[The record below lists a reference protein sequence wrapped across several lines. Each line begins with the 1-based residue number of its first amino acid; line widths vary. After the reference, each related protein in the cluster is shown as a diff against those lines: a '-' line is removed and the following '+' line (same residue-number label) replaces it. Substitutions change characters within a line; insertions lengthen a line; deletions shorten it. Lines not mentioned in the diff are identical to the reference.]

1 MSKRINN
8 PERKFSGKRNANIKH
23 VKVAPKHSA
32 VHAAASKRAVVMKT
46 HTRTVAVKRPTTAKK
61 RLVNGM
67 NKRAGTAKKI
77 HAGKPHIAKATK
89 AEMRKTEEAMAEK
102 ATFERTKEIIE
113 SIMQNEPIIS
123 YLNKNVSKRASEVL
137 SLLETPKTDEQIAEI
152 LDMKINGVR
161 RILNI
166 MQGYGITNY
175 NISKNVDGW
184 LSFSWYINN
193 NKVDQFFDYVKSVSS
208 TESTIKDGCNDYFIC
223 DKCYKDSKMIFTF
236 DAAYEA
242 NFKCSCNKLM
252 VRKSKDD
259 IEEILKAA
267 EISKS

>member
-8 PERKFSGKRNANIKH
+8 PQRKFSGKRNVKIKYAN
-23 VKVAPKHSA
+23 
-32 VHAAASKRAVVMKT
+32 AASKRKSALKAVPKGNAARKKT
-46 HTRTVAVKRPTTAKK
+46 LKNISASKK
-61 RLVNGM
+61 RIRTPGI
-67 NKRAGTAKKI
+67 KKT
-77 HAGKPHIAKATK
+77 AGKIVRKQARPVHKTK
-89 AEMRKTEEAMAEK
+89 ADIRRVEEAMAEK
-102 ATFERTKEIIE
+102 ATMEKTKEIIE
-113 SIMQNEPIIS
+113 SIMQNETIIS

-137 SLLETPKTDEQIAEI
+137 CLLENPKTDEQIAEM

-208 TESTIKDGCNDYFIC
+208 TENTIKDGCNDYFIC
-223 DKCYKDSKMIFTF
+223 NKCYNDSKMIFTF

-242 NFKCSCNKLM
+242 NFKCSCNKMMTRISKEDVGGLLS
-252 VRKSKDD
+252 SKD
-259 IEEILKAA
+259 
-267 EISKS
+267 ISKS

>member
-8 PERKFSGKRNANIKH
+8 PERKFSGKRNVNIKH
-23 VKVAPKHSA
+23 AKAAPAHRSTHAAAPKRAVAPKA
-32 VHAAASKRAVVMKT
+32 HARASGI
-46 HTRTVAVKRPTTAKK
+46 KK
-61 RLVNGM
+61 SISIK
-67 NKRAGTAKKI
+67 KRAGHTINNRAGVAKKI
-77 HAGKPHIAKATK
+77 QAGKRLKAKETK
-89 AEMRKTEEAMAEK
+89 SQMRKIEEALAEK
-102 ATFERTKEIIE
+102 TAIERTKGIID
-113 SIMQNEPIIS
+113 SIMQNESIIS

-137 SLLETPKTDEQIAEI
+137 GLLETPKTDEQIAEM

-208 TESTIKDGCNDYFIC
+208 TESTIKDDCNDYFIC

-259 IEEILKAA
+259 ITEILK
-267 EISKS
+267 SV

>member
-8 PERKFSGKRNANIKH
+8 PERKFSGKRNVKIKH
-23 VKVAPKHSA
+23 AKAAPKRRSVPVA
-32 VHAAASKRAVVMKT
+32 IPKRAVIMKNT
-46 HTRTVAVKRPTTAKK
+46 HTNTSAVKK
-61 RLVNGM
+61 RISI
-67 NKRAGTAKKI
+67 NKHPAPSINSRTGDVKKI
-77 HAGKPHIAKATK
+77 QVSKAPHKTK
-89 AEMRKTEEAMAEK
+89 AEIRKTEEAMAEK
-102 ATFERTKEIIE
+102 ATAERTKEIIE
-113 SIMQNEPIIS
+113 SIMQNELIIS

-137 SLLETPKTDEQIAEI
+137 GLLETPKTDEQIAEI

-193 NKVDQFFDYVKSVSS
+193 NKIDQFFDYVKNVSS
-208 TESTIKDGCNDYFIC
+208 TESTIKEGCNDYFIC
-223 DKCYKDSKMIFTF
+223 GKCYSDNKMIFTF

-252 VRKSKDD
+252 IRKSKDD
-259 IEEILKAA
+259 IAELLKAA
-267 EISKS
+267 EISKN